1 MNKRLKVISIIS
13 LSVFGSLTIW
23 LATHWLVRGQ
33 SRQNTLSYLPQ
44 PYARVNE
51 KAGAVKGA
59 DERAIRELAD
69 AVLQL
74 TIGDRVPSVFVSPY
88 KERLVRAELNYR
100 RGQKEGIP
108 EANTVRV
115 IDELV
120 RELSAPEYAKTDEDQ
135 VHDTRLAISSLMPHF
150 IVQQPL
156 RSGEESSTGVS
167 YTVHPTMSPLEAVY
181 VTRFLIMQKET
192 NESSLI
198 TPTERAELKAT
209 IKKLTDSGFQLTW
222 RERNA
227 VMAALIGQK
236 LHAETPQLTVEELAT
251 RARQQTAEQ
260 PKNQTRVFLSAG
272 PSSSRYKEMQEV
284 FHRAYTMKASDALTL
299 TNRSLELLG
308 IED

>member
-23 LATHWLVRGQ
+23 LTTHWLVRGQ
-33 SRQNTLSYLPQ
+33 SRQNTPSYLPQ

-69 AVLQL
+69 AVLLL
-74 TIGDRVPSVFVSPY
+74 TIGDSVPSEFVRPY
-88 KERLVRAELNYR
+88 KERLIRAELNYR
-100 RGQKEGIP
+100 RGQREGIP
-108 EANTVRV
+108 EASIVRV
-115 IDELV
+115 IDELA

-135 VHDTRLAISSLMPHF
+135 VHDTRLAISSLMPQF

-156 RSGEESSTGVS
+156 RPGEESSTGAP
-167 YTVHPTMSPLEAVY
+167 YTVDPTMSPLEAVY
-181 VTRFLIMQKET
+181 VTRFLIMQKEI
-192 NESSLI
+192 NESYLI
-198 TPTERAELKAT
+198 TPTERAELKGT
-209 IKKLTDSGFQLTW
+209 IKKVIDSGFQLTW
-222 RERNA
+222 REHNA

-236 LHAETPQLTVEELAT
+236 VHTERPQLTVEELAT
-251 RARQQTAEQ
+251 QARQQIAEQ
-260 PKNQTRVFLSAG
+260 TKNEARAFLSAG

-284 FHRAYTMKASDALTL
+284 FHRAYTMKVSDAVVL
-299 TNRSLELLG
+299 TNRSFELLG